1 MQILQALLLFHTQFK
16 IMDIHRNHIRTT
28 FAFYVI
34 LLIAPQEFIGVTSA
48 NTFTIIALCGRDRL
62 SLPYCMQI
70 DSYSLQLPSISLLT
84 GVPNSIRLFLDAISS
99 SVNLCIHLALK
110 NGNVWPAN

>member
-84 GVPNSIRLFLDAISS
+84 GVPNSIKVIPRRDLIISQS
-99 SVNLCIHLALK
+99 LYPFSFEEWKCVAC
-110 NGNVWPAN
+110 